1 MHLYAKLS
9 LEKLRSLYRQ
19 ITFVGQF
26 SDFFQLRFYFLE
38 SSVEGTVQQLA
49 NNFWIGGLVY

>member
-1 MHLYAKLS
+1 MPNFLQKYLGHSTWK
-9 LEKLRSLYRQ
+9 